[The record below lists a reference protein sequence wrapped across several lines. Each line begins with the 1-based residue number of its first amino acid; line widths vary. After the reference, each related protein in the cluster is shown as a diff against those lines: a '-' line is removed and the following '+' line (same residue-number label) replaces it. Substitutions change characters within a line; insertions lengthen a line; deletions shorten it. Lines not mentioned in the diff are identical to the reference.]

1 VQING
6 WGNLYYLYFHVVI
19 GGGGGVEMIKNWS
32 HAKLTFWSKLIFIDF
47 DGFYVVLV

>member
-1 VQING
+1 M
-6 WGNLYYLYFHVVI
+6 
-19 GGGGGVEMIKNWS
+19 GGGICIIYTFTLLSGVGGGVEMIKNWS